1 MHGYITFRCFIKHFL
16 INVKNF
22 HAITSKKYK
31 QRLYEQLNQS
41 NKSGKVRKTM
51 EFGQKNDPFREVIE
65 FVEQLY
71 SELAQSKSNFNDYS
85 CLFCRSEY
93 LDLHTL
99 LYHIEDYHRNQILD
113 GTFNL
118 QQNFEELIKKKI
130 GTVKSEDQ
138 PEQRALESN
147 QLYQCAKCKITYSSV
162 RAITEHVNQ
171 CSVSVQSVVRSTNI
185 LAPPAPLPN
194 PNLYGCARCGSRF
207 KLVRQLVVHLHSCF
221 VDCFHDKHKYLLSN
235 LWVEAPNNQ
244 HIVINESETN
254 TTLNTTGLWL
264 MSNSPSCT
272 TEDNLSKGFWV
283 MPPSNVQ
290 PIEIQPIQHQVIQQ
304 QAETMVV
311 MPSSHQSN
319 NHQHMQAQPMRYV
332 KIEDE
337 IFMVDDTTNTKF
349 IQNTNNVIV
358 RPTTTADENKRKRG
372 RIVPAEFRPPAPP
385 PLVQTNSMY
394 RQQQPSYVNKK
405 PRTDNVTHV
414 PSATPTQIVYISPPT
429 KVPPKSVPQQR
440 KIPQKAT
447 VPTPVMQQSTYVQQP
462 PPIVSDQL
470 YVEEPTNYVITYDDN
485 TTQIIKPGDELY
497 EQVANSFQY
506 EQTEFQLKKENVV
519 DLTSNDSSPNVIDT
533 QQDIVQLP
541 VSPPIDCNID
551 DLSHL
556 DVPIVTKTNSTTIM
570 RRKNEDAFIKSYTS
584 FLESRQITPKS

>member
-1 MHGYITFRCFIKHFL
+1 
-16 INVKNF
+16 
-22 HAITSKKYK
+22 
-31 QRLYEQLNQS
+31 
-41 NKSGKVRKTM
+41 M
-51 EFGQKNDPFREVIE
+51 EFGQKSDPFREVIE

-71 SELAQSKSNFNDYS
+71 SELAQSKSNFSDYS

-93 LDLHTL
+93 MDLHLL
-99 LYHIEDYHRNQILD
+99 LYHIEDFHRNQILD

-130 GTVKSEDQ
+130 GTVVKTEEP

-147 QLYQCAKCKITYSSV
+147 QLYQCAKCKVTYASV

-171 CSVSVQSVVRSTNI
+171 CTVSVQNVVRSTNI
-185 LAPPAPLPN
+185 LAAPPAPIN

-221 VDCFHDKHKYLLSN
+221 VDCFHDKQKYLLPN

-264 MSNSPSCT
+264 MSNSPLCT

-283 MPPSNVQ
+283 MPPSSVQ
-290 PIEIQPIQHQVIQQ
+290 PIEIQPIHQPVIQQ
-304 QAETMVV
+304 QHQAQTIQQ
-311 MPSSHQSN
+311 PSTHQQN
-319 NHQHMQAQPMRYV
+319 NHQQMVQPMRYV

-337 IFMVDDTTNTKF
+337 IYMVEDNTSSKL

-372 RIVPAEFRPPAPP
+372 RIVPPAPP

-394 RQQQPSYVNKK
+394 RQQPSYANKK
-405 PRTDNVTHV
+405 PRTDNVTHM
-414 PSATPTQIVYISPPT
+414 PSAAPTQIVYISPPT
-429 KVPPKSVPQQR
+429 SKVPPKPVPQQR
-440 KIPQKAT
+440 KMPQKPS
-447 VPTPVMQQSTYVQQP
+447 VPSPAMQQSTYIQQP
-462 PPIVSDQL
+462 APIVPNQL
-470 YVEEPTNYVITYDDN
+470 YMEEPTNYVITYDDN

-497 EQVANSFQY
+497 EQVASSFQC
-506 EQTEFQLKKENVV
+506 EQTEFEMKKESNVDLTPNNSSSPNFIDNIVAPENVV
-519 DLTSNDSSPNVIDT
+519 QS
-533 QQDIVQLP
+533 P
-541 VSPPIDCNID
+541 VSPAIDCNID

-556 DVPIVTKTNSTTIM
+556 DLPIATKTNEATIM

-584 FLESRQITPKS
+584 FLESRQITPKT

>member
-1 MHGYITFRCFIKHFL
+1 
-16 INVKNF
+16 
-22 HAITSKKYK
+22 
-31 QRLYEQLNQS
+31 
-41 NKSGKVRKTM
+41 M
-51 EFGQKNDPFREVIE
+51 EFGQKSDPFREVIE

-71 SELAQSKSNFNDYS
+71 SELAQSKSNFSDYS

-93 LDLHTL
+93 IDLHSL

-130 GTVKSEDQ
+130 GTVVKTEEQ
-138 PEQRALESN
+138 PEQRTLESN
-147 QLYQCAKCKITYSSV
+147 QLYQCAKCKITYASV

-171 CSVSVQSVVRSTNI
+171 CTVSVQSVVRSTNI
-185 LAPPAPLPN
+185 LPPPPPPN

-221 VDCFHDKHKYLLSN
+221 VDCFHDKQKYLLPN

-244 HIVINESETN
+244 HIVINESETS

-264 MSNSPSCT
+264 MSNSPNCT

-283 MPPSNVQ
+283 MPPSHVQ

-311 MPSSHQSN
+311 VPSTHQSN
-319 NHQHMQAQPMRYV
+319 NHQQMQHQQQQPMRYV

-337 IFMVDDTTNTKF
+337 IYMVDDTVNTKQ

-372 RIVPAEFRPPAPP
+372 RIVPPTPQPP
-385 PLVQTNSMY
+385 PLVQTNSVY
-394 RQQQPSYVNKK
+394 RQQQQPAYVNKK

-414 PSATPTQIVYISPPT
+414 PSATPTQIVYISQPPS

-440 KIPQKAT
+440 KIPQKPT
-447 VPTPVMQQSTYVQQP
+447 VPSPAIQQSTYIQQP
-462 PPIVSDQL
+462 APIVSNQL
-470 YVEEPTNYVITYDDN
+470 YLEEPTNYVITYDDN

-506 EQTEFQLKKENVV
+506 EQTEIELKKDSNV
-519 DLTSNDSSPNVIDT
+519 DLTSNHSSSPNVINETITPDNVI
-533 QQDIVQLP
+533 QSP
-541 VSPPIDCNID
+541 VASPPMDCNID

-556 DVPIVTKTNSTTIM
+556 DLPIVTKTNTTTIM

>member
-1 MHGYITFRCFIKHFL
+1 
-16 INVKNF
+16 
-22 HAITSKKYK
+22 
-31 QRLYEQLNQS
+31 
-41 NKSGKVRKTM
+41 M
-51 EFGQKNDPFREVIE
+51 EFNQKSDPFREVIE

-71 SELAQSKSNFNDYS
+71 AELAQSKSNFSDYS

-93 LDLHTL
+93 MDLNLL

-130 GTVKSEDQ
+130 GTVVKTEEQ
-138 PEQRALESN
+138 PEQHTLETN
-147 QLYQCAKCKITYSSV
+147 QLYQCAKCKVTYASV
-162 RAITEHVNQ
+162 RAITEHVSQ
-171 CSVSVQSVVRSTNI
+171 CSVSVQSVVRSNI
-185 LAPPAPLPN
+185 LAPAPVPQPPPN

-221 VDCFHDKHKYLLSN
+221 VDCFHDKHRYLLPN

-290 PIEIQPIQHQVIQQ
+290 PIEIQPIQSQVIQQ
-304 QAETMVV
+304 ADMVV
-311 MPSSHQSN
+311 LQSN
-319 NHQHMQAQPMRYV
+319 QQHHHIQHQQPQQQQQQQHQLQQQHHHQPQQQQPMRYV

-337 IFMVDDTTNTKF
+337 IFMVDDTTTTTTTSTPNTKL

-358 RPTTTADENKRKRG
+358 RPTTTADENKRKRV
-372 RIVPAEFRPPAPP
+372 RVVQPP
-385 PLVQTNSMY
+385 PLVQTNSVY
-394 RQQQPSYVNKK
+394 RQQPTYVNKK
-405 PRTDNVTHV
+405 PRTENVVHHHQLPTTAQ
-414 PSATPTQIVYISPPT
+414 STQIVYISPPAT
-429 KVPPKSVPQQR
+429 KVPPKPAPQPR
-440 KIPQKAT
+440 KIPQKPPP
-447 VPTPVMQQSTYVQQP
+447 VPVPVLQQQP
-462 PPIVSDQL
+462 TYIQEPSPAPMLSDQL
-470 YVEEPTNYVITYDDN
+470 YLEEPTNYVITYDDN
-485 TTQIIKPGDELY
+485 TTQIIKPGDDLY

-506 EQTEFQLKKENVV
+506 EQQTEFQMKKENHI
-519 DLTSNDSSPNVIDT
+519 DLTSTHSSQSPTVIDEIIT
-533 QQDIVQLP
+533 PDDNVVQSP
-541 VSPPIDCNID
+541 VSSPPIDCNID

-556 DVPIVTKTNSTTIM
+556 DMPIVTKTNTATIM

>member
-1 MHGYITFRCFIKHFL
+1 
-16 INVKNF
+16 
-22 HAITSKKYK
+22 
-31 QRLYEQLNQS
+31 
-41 NKSGKVRKTM
+41 M
-51 EFGQKNDPFREVIE
+51 EFGQKSDPFREVIE

-71 SELAQSKSNFNDYS
+71 SELAQSKSNFSDYS

-93 LDLHTL
+93 TDLNLL

-118 QQNFEELIKKKI
+118 QQNFEDLIKRKI
-130 GTVKSEDQ
+130 GTVVKAEPE
-138 PEQRALESN
+138 PEQRALETS
-147 QLYQCAKCKITYSSV
+147 QLYQCAKCKVTYASV

-171 CSVSVQSVVRSTNI
+171 CTVSVQSVVRSTNI
-185 LAPPAPLPN
+185 LAPLPPPPN

-221 VDCFHDKHKYLLSN
+221 VDCFHDKNKYLLPN

-244 HIVINESETN
+244 HIVINESETS

-264 MSNSPSCT
+264 MSNSPTCT

-304 QAETMVV
+304 PAETMVV
-311 MPSSHQSN
+311 VPSTHQSN
-319 NHQHMQAQPMRYV
+319 NHQQQPMRYV

-337 IFMVDDTTNTKF
+337 IYMVDDTMNTKF
-349 IQNTNNVIV
+349 IHNTNNVIV
-358 RPTTTADENKRKRG
+358 RQTTTADENKRKRG
-372 RIVPAEFRPPAPP
+372 RIVPPTPP
-385 PLVQTNSMY
+385 PLVQTNSVY
-394 RQQQPSYVNKK
+394 RQQPTYVNKK
-405 PRTDNVTHV
+405 PRTDSVNHL
-414 PSATPTQIVYISPPT
+414 PSATQTQLVYISPPT

-440 KIPQKAT
+440 KTHQKPT
-447 VPTPVMQQSTYVQQP
+447 VPSPAMQQSTYIQQP
-462 PPIVSDQL
+462 APIMSDQL

-506 EQTEFQLKKENVV
+506 EQKESTV
-519 DLTSNDSSPNVIDT
+519 DLTSNNSSSPNVIEEIITPDN
-533 QQDIVQLP
+533 IIE
-541 VSPPIDCNID
+541 SPTIDCNID

-556 DVPIVTKTNSTTIM
+556 DMPIVTKTNTATIM

>member
-1 MHGYITFRCFIKHFL
+1 
-16 INVKNF
+16 
-22 HAITSKKYK
+22 
-31 QRLYEQLNQS
+31 
-41 NKSGKVRKTM
+41 M
-51 EFGQKNDPFREVIE
+51 EFGQKSDPFREVIE

-71 SELAQSKSNFNDYS
+71 SELAQNKSNFSDYS

-93 LDLHTL
+93 MDLNLL

-130 GTVKSEDQ
+130 GTVVKEEQ
-138 PEQRALESN
+138 PEQRTLESN
-147 QLYQCAKCKITYSSV
+147 QLYQCAKCKVTHSSV

-171 CSVSVQSVVRSTNI
+171 CSVSIVQSVVRSTNF
-185 LAPPAPLPN
+185 LAPAPQPPPN

-221 VDCFHDKHKYLLSN
+221 VDCFHDKHRYLLPN

-264 MSNSPSCT
+264 MSNSPTCT

-290 PIEIQPIQHQVIQQ
+290 PIEIQPIQQQVIQPQ
-304 QAETMVV
+304 PAETMVV
-311 MPSSHQSN
+311 VPSTHQMQQHPQLQQQQQQQQ
-319 NHQHMQAQPMRYV
+319 HQQMRYV

-337 IFMVDDTTNTKF
+337 IFMVDDTTNTKL

-372 RIVPAEFRPPAPP
+372 RVVQPTLP
-385 PLVQTNSMY
+385 PLVQTNSVY
-394 RQQQPSYVNKK
+394 RQQPTYVNKK
-405 PRTDNVTHV
+405 PRTDTNV
-414 PSATPTQIVYISPPT
+414 PSAAQTQIVYISPPS
-429 KVPPKSVPQQR
+429 KVPPKPVPPLQPQQR
-440 KIPQKAT
+440 KIPQKPS
-447 VPTPVMQQSTYVQQP
+447 VPSPAAMQQSTYIQQP
-462 PPIVSDQL
+462 PAPPLVSDQL
-470 YVEEPTNYVITYDDN
+470 YIEEPTNYVITYDDN

-497 EQVANSFQY
+497 EQVASSFQY
-506 EQTEFQLKKENVV
+506 EQSEFQMKKENTIDV
-519 DLTSNDSSPNVIDT
+519 TSHDSASPNVIDVGGLT
-533 QQDIVQLP
+533 PNNNAIQSP
-541 VSPPIDCNID
+541 VASPIIDCNID

-556 DVPIVTKTNSTTIM
+556 DMPIVTKTNAATIM

-584 FLESRQITPKS
+584 FLESRQITPKT